1 MEWIER
7 LNDAIS
13 YIEEHLTEE
22 IDMNQLGRIACCSSY
37 HFQRMFTYMAGVPL
51 AEYIRRRKMSLAAV
65 DLQGRGMKI
74 IDVAGKYGY
83 SSPTAFNRAF
93 QSVHGIAPSSLK
105 KEGVSVKSFP
115 PITFKITVKG
125 VEEMNY
131 RIETKEA
138 FRIVGVSVP
147 LDKDIEKNFAVIPAK
162 WGEIAAN
169 GTLQR
174 LTGMMDTQPMGVLGI
189 STCNDTEP
197 WRYYIA
203 VSSTQAADGL
213 EEYTVPAATWAVF
226 PGSGTN
232 QSIQELERRI
242 VTEWLPT
249 SGYEYGNAPDV
260 EVYLN
265 PDPANAQYEV
275 WIPVVKRQGENR
287 SGAAEPV
294 TCQPPQAHRPL
305 FHGWSLPR
313 TQPRGTFKISLSNSS
328 MLLECAA
335 SLCHSRR
342 ISRFFCS

>member
-7 LNDAIS
+7 LNDAVG

-22 IDMNQLGRIACCSSY
+22 IDYERLGKIACCSSY

-51 AEYIRRRKMSLAAV
+51 SEYIRRRRMSLAAV
-65 DLQGRGMKI
+65 DLQSTGIKI

-83 SSPTAFNRAF
+83 NSPTAFNRAF
-93 QSVHGIAPSSLK
+93 QSVHGIAPSAVK
-105 KEGVSVKSFP
+105 NEGVSVKSFP
-115 PITFKITVKG
+115 PVSFKIIVKG

-131 RIETKEA
+131 RIETKAA

-147 LDKDIEKNFAVIPAK
+147 LEKDIEKNFAVIPRK
-162 WGEIAAN
+162 WQEIVMN
-169 GTLQR
+169 GTLR
-174 LTGMMDTQPMGVLGI
+174 KLTGLMDTQPMGVLGV

-203 VSSTQAADGL
+203 VSSSQTDKDL

-226 PGSGTN
+226 PGAGTN

-249 SGYEYGNAPDV
+249 SGYEYGNAPDA

-265 PDPANAQYEV
+265 PDPQNAQYEV
-275 WIPVVKRQGENR
+275 WIPVVRK
-287 SGAAEPV
+287 A
-294 TCQPPQAHRPL
+294 
-305 FHGWSLPR
+305 
-313 TQPRGTFKISLSNSS
+313 
-328 MLLECAA
+328 
-335 SLCHSRR
+335 
-342 ISRFFCS
+342 